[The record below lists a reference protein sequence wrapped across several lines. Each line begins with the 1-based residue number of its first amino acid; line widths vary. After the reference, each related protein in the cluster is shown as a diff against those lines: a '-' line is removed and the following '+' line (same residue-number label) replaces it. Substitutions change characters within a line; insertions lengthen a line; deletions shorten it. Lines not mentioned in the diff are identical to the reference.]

1 MPDGRGHGESAAGQL
16 PLTRGQQVRSQ
27 IKHLLEN
34 WFLKTCF
41 PGLLIRKKY
50 AAFLRLRQGDRQA
63 LELISRLEEIKQKRL
78 ACDHEHIRHLCRLLD
93 QETRNLVEALIA
105 FNPLKYALL
114 RNYHRKYAFYAHLAL
129 MEDVPKAGSPYV
141 LRLSEELSEEM
152 AGGKGT
158 TLSTLLRLPD
168 FPVPPGLVLT
178 PGAFFLILQNNRLTP
193 LIQAQLSR
201 LGPQSHGVVHEVSQT
216 IQDSLLKA
224 EPPPALESEVK
235 KGLMQLGMA
244 DSPLALRSSAVGEDL
259 QASFAGQFE
268 SRLNVAPE
276 NWFEAYKSVLASK
289 YSPHALNYR
298 INLGFTDWM
307 TPMAV
312 LIMPTIQATV
322 SGILY
327 TRDPGRPERSVLYM
341 VPGTG
346 ESLAGGSGHQAWAD
360 FDARRRQLL
369 DVDVSCPLAPGTL
382 SALFEMGQKLEE
394 TFGTPQDVEWVMD
407 KNERIFIVQ
416 SRPLR
421 LSARPPEPEPEV
433 WTGYP
438 ADQILIR
445 GNCVSSGRASGRI
458 HQLSDP
464 HLVSEVPDQA
474 ILVTDEL
481 PPELT
486 LLLNKV
492 NAVISEKG
500 SPACHFASVARE
512 AGIPVICSASG
523 AMALENGQTVS
534 LDSDQEVVLAGDRFE
549 TRFCREEDDKP
560 DSPALKK
567 LTAALSH
574 ISPLSLQSPDEKGF
588 SIQTCKSLHDIVR
601 YVHEAGVREMFSL
614 VGRRGLGGFGAKL
627 LDSGL
632 PLVMHVLDVHQGL
645 MPEAKSGK
653 TVNLEHI
660 RSQPMQQVFA
670 GLAAPAVK
678 WDKAV
683 LHYDWDGY
691 AKSPATFVNVEKS
704 TLFSSYAILDKDYL
718 HALLRFG
725 YHFAVLDT
733 VQSQVAEQNHI
744 HFSFKGG
751 GGNQA
756 QRLLRVQLIRTILES
771 FRFSVDTS
779 ADFLEASFDRRSFKK
794 TGDNLCRLGIV
805 LGKTVLLDMQ
815 LQNHDQVIS
824 LAETIIQEIH
834 DFLPV
839 QKKQ

>member
-1 MPDGRGHGESAAGQL
+1 MPGRHRESAAGQL

-27 IKHLLEN
+27 VKHLLEN

-63 LELISRLEEIKQKRL
+63 LELISRLEEIKQKSL
-78 ACDHEHIRHLCRLLD
+78 ACDHEHTSHLFRLLD

-129 MEDVPKAGSPYV
+129 MEDVPKARPPYV
-141 LRLSEELSEEM
+141 LNLSEELSEEM

-158 TLSTLLRLPD
+158 TLSTLLRLSG

-178 PGAFFLILQNNRLTP
+178 PGAFYLMLQDNRLTP

-201 LGPQSHGVVHEVSQT
+201 LGPQSNAVLYKVSQT
-216 IQDSLLKA
+216 IQDRLLKA
-224 EPPPALESEVK
+224 EMPRGLESEVK
-235 KGLMQLGMA
+235 KGLMQVGIA
-244 DSPLALRSSAVGEDL
+244 DSALALRSSAVGEDL

-268 SRLNVAPE
+268 SRLNVAPD
-276 NWFEAYKSVLASK
+276 NWFEAYKRILSSK

-298 INLGFTDWM
+298 INQGFTDWM

-327 TRDPGRPERSVLYM
+327 SRDPGRPERAILYM
-341 VPGTG
+341 VSGTG
-346 ESLAGGSGHQAWAD
+346 ESLAGGSAHQAFAG
-360 FDARRRQLL
+360 FDLRRRQLL
-369 DVDVSCPLAPGTL
+369 EVDVRCPLAPETL
-382 SALFEMGQKLEE
+382 RALFEKGQQLEE
-394 TFGTPQDVEWVMD
+394 TFGAPQDVEWVMD
-407 KNERIFIVQ
+407 ENERIFIVQ

-421 LSARPPEPEPEV
+421 LSARVSEPESEASID
-433 WTGYP
+433 YP

-445 GNCVSSGRASGRI
+445 GHWVSSGRASGRI
-458 HQLSDP
+458 HKLSDP
-464 HLVSEVPDQA
+464 HVISEVPEQA
-474 ILVTDEL
+474 VLVTDEL

-486 LLLNKV
+486 LALNKV
-492 NAVISEKG
+492 NAVIAEKG

-512 AGIPVICSASG
+512 AGIPVICSARG
-523 AMALENGQTVS
+523 AMALENGQAVS
-534 LDSDQEVVLAGDRFE
+534 LDSDQEVVLAGDRFK
-549 TRFCREEDDKP
+549 TRFCREEDGKP
-560 DSPALKK
+560 DSPAQKK
-567 LTAALSH
+567 LKAALTY
-574 ISPLSLQSPDEKGF
+574 ISPLSLQDPDERDI
-588 SIQTCKSLHDIVR
+588 SIQSCKSLHDIVR

-614 VGRRGLGGFGAKL
+614 VGRRGLDSLGAKL
-627 LDSGL
+627 LNSGL

-645 MPEAKSGK
+645 TPNVRSGK
-653 TVNLEHI
+653 TVNLEQI

-691 AKSPATFVNVEKS
+691 AKSSASFVDVEKS

-733 VQSQVAEQNHI
+733 VQGQIAEQNYI

-751 GGNQA
+751 GGNEA
-756 QRLLRVQLIRTILES
+756 QRFLRTQLIRTILED
-771 FRFSVDTS
+771 FRFNVDIS
-779 ADFLEASFDRRSFKK
+779 ADFLEASFDRRSLKD
-794 TGDNLCRLGIV
+794 TGNNLCRLGIV

-815 LQNHDQVIS
+815 LKDWEQVQA
-824 LAETIIQEIH
+824 LAENIIREVY

-839 QKKQ
+839 QENQ

>member
-1 MPDGRGHGESAAGQL
+1 MPGRHKESAAGRL

-27 IKHLLEN
+27 VKHLLEN

-63 LELISRLEEIKQKRL
+63 LALISRLEEMKQKRL
-78 ACDHEHIRHLCRLLD
+78 ACDHEHTRHLFRLLD

-114 RNYHRKYAFYAHLAL
+114 RNYHRKYAFYARLAL
-129 MEDVPKAGSPYV
+129 MEDVPKALPPYV
-141 LRLSEELSEEM
+141 LSLSEELSEDM

-158 TLSTLLRLPD
+158 TLSTLSRLAD

-178 PGAFFLILQNNRLTP
+178 PGAFYLMLQENRLAP

-201 LGPQSHGVVHEVSQT
+201 LGPQSHAVMEEVSQA

-224 EPPPALESEVK
+224 EMPPVLESEVK
-235 KGLMQLGMA
+235 KSLMQLGMA
-244 DSPLALRSSAVGEDL
+244 NSVLALRSSAVGEDL

-289 YSPHALNYR
+289 YSPHALYYR
-298 INLGFTDWM
+298 INRGFTDWM

-312 LIMPTIQATV
+312 LIMPTIQATF

-327 TRDPGRPERSVLYM
+327 SRDPGRPERAILYL
-341 VPGTG
+341 VSGTG
-346 ESLAGGSGHQAWAD
+346 ESLAGGSAPRSRAG
-360 FDARRRQLL
+360 FDLRRQQLIEM
-369 DVDVSCPLAPGTL
+369 DSKCPLAPETL
-382 SALFEMGQKLEE
+382 RALFEKGQQLEK
-394 TFGTPQDVEWVMD
+394 TFGAPQDVEWVMD
-407 KNERIFIVQ
+407 QNERIFIVQ

-421 LSARPPEPEPEV
+421 LSARVSESEPDASMD
-433 WTGYP
+433 YP

-445 GNCVSSGRASGRI
+445 GHWVSSGRASGRI
-458 HQLSDP
+458 HKLSDP
-464 HLVSEVPDQA
+464 HVVSEVPEQA
-474 ILVTDEL
+474 ILVTGEL
-481 PPELT
+481 PPELS

-492 NAVISEKG
+492 NAVIAEKG

-512 AGIPVICSASG
+512 AGIPVICSARG
-523 AMALENGQTVS
+523 AMALENGQVVS
-534 LDSDQEVVLAGDRFE
+534 LDSDQEVVLPGDRFK
-549 TRFCREEDDKP
+549 TRFPREEDGKP
-560 DSPALKK
+560 DSPAQKK
-567 LTAALSH
+567 LKAALTY
-574 ISPLSLQSPDEKGF
+574 ISPLSLQDPDEREIPLQ
-588 SIQTCKSLHDIVR
+588 SCKSLHDIVR

-614 VGRRGLGGFGAKL
+614 VGRRGLDSFGAKL
-627 LDSGL
+627 LNSGL

-645 MPEAKSGK
+645 MPNAGSGK
-653 TVNLEHI
+653 TVNLEQI
-660 RSQPMQQVFA
+660 QSQPMQQVFA

-683 LHYDWDGY
+683 LHYDWYGY
-691 AKSPATFVNVEKS
+691 AKSSASFVDVEKS

-733 VQSQVAEQNHI
+733 VQGQIAEQNYI

-751 GGNQA
+751 GGNEA
-756 QRLLRVQLIRTILES
+756 QRILRTHLIRSILEV
-771 FRFSVDTS
+771 FRFNVDTS
-779 ADFLEASFDRRSFKK
+779 ADFLEASFDRRSFKD

-815 LQNHDQVIS
+815 LQNHDQVLS

-839 QKKQ
+839 QKNH